1 MKCNIK
7 KINEF
12 FDSDHDK
19 YIKKFIIKLL
29 EMRDD
34 DNNDVI
40 NYLLVGLNFYEIEDS
55 DKKKYDVYG
64 SWCDLDEKIIMN
76 FPVIIKLH
84 KNLRKIILKQ
94 ILKYIENSGSDIDIP
109 EDNLLSDLNI
119 FVYYADWVK
128 NQRKYKLLELNDYGK
143 E

>member
-29 EMRDD
+29 EMRD